1 MKRLFLASFAILG
14 VAAFALADPVKKVT
28 TVDSDKLTKECGEA
42 FVKALLDNKVDDA
55 LKLCATPFLDPNGKV
70 SDTLDD
76 MKKEFQN
83 GPPPGFEIKVGDVIA
98 LDKFN
103 EWSKK
108 NGGKELDEEKTKQY
122 GEFLGKEGRIVTLEI
137 KRKGAAVPGKDAP
150 FMLIRI
156 KDGKAQIVGGGG
168 R

>member
-1 MKRLFLASFAILG
+1 MVRPFCLL
-14 VAAFALADPVKKVT
+14 VFALGFATFAVADPVKKVT

-42 FVKALLDNKVDDA
+42 FIKAILDNKVEDA
-55 LKLCATPFLDPNGKV
+55 LKLCATPFLDPNGKI

-76 MKKEFQN
+76 MRKEFSN
-83 GPPPGFEIKVGDVIA
+83 APPAGIEIKVGETVA

-108 NGGKELDEEKTKQY
+108 KGGKELEGELFKQY
-122 GEFLGKEGRIVTLEI
+122 GEFLGKDGRIVMLEVKI
-137 KRKGAAVPGKDAP
+137 MGQAP
-150 FMLIRI
+150 PANDQPHMLIRV
-156 KDGKAQIVGGGG
+156 KDGKAQIVGVGG